1 MKKVEEK
8 AYAKI
13 NLVLNIGD
21 RRPDGYHDI
30 QTVMQSLEL
39 HDDVTVELAGGTGI
53 VVTTN
58 VETIPTDENNL
69 VVKAVKAFA
78 AKTGVQADGLS
89 IRIEKR
95 IPVAAGL
102 GGGSSDA
109 AATLRALNQIYE
121 TNLSLDELAEIGME
135 VGSDVPFCV
144 HGGCAYVEG
153 KGDEIVPTTPL
164 LQCVIVVGK
173 PDLTFST
180 EKMYQR
186 YDQVELPARADHT
199 AEVMLGLRWENLKT
213 VAESMGNAFEQ
224 VLMKN
229 ERNAVELMKEV
240 MTQFGALGSCMTGSG
255 PAVFG
260 IFENELYARVAS
272 ETLRQRLKGKPEV
285 LETEPMIVKK

>member
-21 RRPDGYHDI
+21 LRPDGYHDI
-30 QTVMQSLEL
+30 QTIMQSLEL
-39 HDDVTVELAGGTGI
+39 HDDVTVEQTGGTGI
-53 VVTTN
+53 TVTAS
-58 VETIPTDENNL
+58 VDTIPTDESNL
-69 VVKAVKAFA
+69 AVKAVKAFA
-78 AKTGVQADGLS
+78 AKTGVPADGLS
-89 IRIEKR
+89 IHIEKR

-109 AATLRALNQIYE
+109 AATLRALNVLYE
-121 TNLSLDELAEIGME
+121 TNLSVDELAEIGIE

-153 KGDEIVPTTPL
+153 KGDMVVPTTPMP
-164 LQCVIVVGK
+164 QCIIVIGK
-173 PDLTFST
+173 PDLAIST

-186 YDQVELPARADHT
+186 FDQAELPQRADHT
-199 AEVMLGLRWENLKT
+199 PEIMLGLRWENLKA
-213 VAESMGNAFEQ
+213 VAESVGNAFEQ

-229 ERNAVELMKEV
+229 ERNTVDMMKEV
-240 MTQFGALGSCMTGSG
+240 MNQFGTLGTAMTGSG

-260 IFENELYARVAS
+260 IFDNELYARVAS
-272 ETLRQRLKGKPEV
+272 ETLRQRLNGNPEIV
-285 LETEPMIVKK
+285 ETEPMLSK

>member
-21 RRPDGYHDI
+21 LRPDGYHDI
-30 QTVMQSLEL
+30 QTIMQSLEL
-39 HDDVTVELAGGTGI
+39 HDDVTVEQTGGTGI
-53 VVTTN
+53 TVTAS
-58 VETIPTDENNL
+58 VDTIPTDESNL
-69 VVKAVKAFA
+69 AAKAVKAFA
-78 AKTGVQADGLS
+78 AQTGVPAEGLS
-89 IRIEKR
+89 IHIEKR

-109 AATLRALNQIYE
+109 AATLRALNVLYE
-121 TNLSLDELAEIGME
+121 TNLSVDELAEIGIE

-153 KGDEIVPTTPL
+153 KGDMVVPTTPMP
-164 LQCVIVVGK
+164 QCIIVIGK
-173 PDLTFST
+173 PDLAIST

-186 YDQVELPARADHT
+186 FDQAELPQRADHT
-199 AEVMLGLRWENLKT
+199 PEIMLGLRWENLKA
-213 VAESMGNAFEQ
+213 VAESVGNAFEQ

-229 ERNAVELMKEV
+229 ERNTVDMMKEV
-240 MTQFGALGSCMTGSG
+240 MNQFGTLGTAMTGSG

-260 IFENELYARVAS
+260 IFDNELYARVAS
-272 ETLRQRLKGKPEV
+272 ETLRQRLKGNPEIV
-285 LETEPMIVKK
+285 ETEPMLSK

>member
-21 RRPDGYHDI
+21 LRPDGYHDI
-30 QTVMQSLEL
+30 QTIMQSLEL
-39 HDDVTVELAGGTGI
+39 HDDVTVEQTGGTGI
-53 VVTTN
+53 TVTAS
-58 VETIPTDENNL
+58 VDTIPTDESNL
-69 VVKAVKAFA
+69 AAKAVKAFA
-78 AKTGVQADGLS
+78 AKTGVPADGLS
-89 IRIEKR
+89 IHIEKR

-109 AATLRALNQIYE
+109 AATLLALNVLYE
-121 TNLSLDELAEIGME
+121 TNLSVDELAEIGIE

-153 KGDEIVPTTPL
+153 KGDMVVPTTPMP
-164 LQCVIVVGK
+164 QCIIVIGK
-173 PDLTFST
+173 PDLAIST

-186 YDQVELPARADHT
+186 FDQAELPQRADHT
-199 AEVMLGLRWENLKT
+199 PEIMLGLRWENLKA
-213 VAESMGNAFEQ
+213 VAESVGNAFEQ

-229 ERNAVELMKEV
+229 ERNTVDMMKEV
-240 MTQFGALGSCMTGSG
+240 MNQFGTLGTAMTGSG

-260 IFENELYARVAS
+260 IFDNELYARVAS
-272 ETLRQRLKGKPEV
+272 ETLRQRLKGNPEIV
-285 LETEPMIVKK
+285 ETEPMLSK

>member
-21 RRPDGYHDI
+21 LRPDGYHDI
-30 QTVMQSLEL
+30 QTIMQSLEL
-39 HDDVTVELAGGTGI
+39 HDDVTVEQTGGTGI
-53 VVTTN
+53 TVTAS
-58 VETIPTDENNL
+58 VDTIPTDESNL
-69 VVKAVKAFA
+69 AVKAVKAFA
-78 AKTGVQADGLS
+78 AKTGVSADGLS
-89 IRIEKR
+89 IHIEKR

-109 AATLRALNQIYE
+109 AATLRALNVLYE
-121 TNLSLDELAEIGME
+121 TNLSVDELAEIGIE

-153 KGDEIVPTTPL
+153 KGDMVVPTTPMP
-164 LQCVIVVGK
+164 QCIIVIGK
-173 PDLTFST
+173 PDLAIST

-186 YDQVELPARADHT
+186 FDQAELPQRADHT
-199 AEVMLGLRWENLKT
+199 PEIMLGLRWENLKA
-213 VAESMGNAFEQ
+213 VAESVGNAFEQ

-229 ERNAVELMKEV
+229 ERNTVDMMKEV
-240 MTQFGALGSCMTGSG
+240 MNQFGTLGTAMTGSG

-260 IFENELYARVAS
+260 IFDNELYARVAS
-272 ETLRQRLKGKPEV
+272 ETLRQRLKGNPEIV
-285 LETEPMIVKK
+285 ETEPMLSK

>member
-21 RRPDGYHDI
+21 LRPDGYHDI
-30 QTVMQSLEL
+30 QTIMQYLEL
-39 HDDVTVELAGGTGI
+39 HDDVTVEQTGGTGI
-53 VVTTN
+53 TVTAS
-58 VETIPTDENNL
+58 VDTIPTDESNL
-69 VVKAVKAFA
+69 AAKAVKAFA
-78 AKTGVQADGLS
+78 AKTGVPADGLS
-89 IRIEKR
+89 IHIEKR

-109 AATLRALNQIYE
+109 AATLRALNVLYE
-121 TNLSLDELAEIGME
+121 TNLSVDELAEIGIE

-153 KGDEIVPTTPL
+153 KGDMVVPTTPMP
-164 LQCVIVVGK
+164 QCIIVIGK
-173 PDLTFST
+173 PDLAIST

-186 YDQVELPARADHT
+186 FDQAELPQRADHT
-199 AEVMLGLRWENLKT
+199 PEIMLGLRWENLKA
-213 VAESMGNAFEQ
+213 VAESVGNAFEQ

-229 ERNAVELMKEV
+229 ERNTVDMMKEV
-240 MTQFGALGSCMTGSG
+240 MNQFGTLGTAMTGSG

-260 IFENELYARVAS
+260 IFDNELYARVAS
-272 ETLRQRLKGKPEV
+272 ETLRQRLKGNPEIV
-285 LETEPMIVKK
+285 ETEPMLSK

>member
-21 RRPDGYHDI
+21 LRPDGYHDI
-30 QTVMQSLEL
+30 QTIMQSLEL
-39 HDDVTVELAGGTGI
+39 HDDVTVEQTGGTGI
-53 VVTTN
+53 TVTAS
-58 VETIPTDENNL
+58 VDTIPTDESNL
-69 VVKAVKAFA
+69 AVKAVKAFA
-78 AKTGVQADGLS
+78 AKTGVPADGLS
-89 IRIEKR
+89 IHIEKR

-109 AATLRALNQIYE
+109 AATLRALNVLCE
-121 TNLSLDELAEIGME
+121 TNLSVDELAEIGIE

-153 KGDEIVPTTPL
+153 KGDMVVPTTPMP
-164 LQCVIVVGK
+164 QCIIVIGK
-173 PDLTFST
+173 PDLAIST

-186 YDQVELPARADHT
+186 FDQAELPQRADHT
-199 AEVMLGLRWENLKT
+199 PEIMLGLRWENLKA
-213 VAESMGNAFEQ
+213 VAESVGNAFEQ

-229 ERNAVELMKEV
+229 ERNTVDMMKEV
-240 MTQFGALGSCMTGSG
+240 MNQFGTLGTAMTGSG

-260 IFENELYARVAS
+260 IFDNELYARVAS
-272 ETLRQRLKGKPEV
+272 ETLRQRLKGNPEIV
-285 LETEPMIVKK
+285 ETEPMLSK

>member
-21 RRPDGYHDI
+21 LRPDGYHDI
-30 QTVMQSLEL
+30 QTIMQSLEL
-39 HDDVTVELAGGTGI
+39 HDDVTVEQTGGTGI
-53 VVTTN
+53 TVTAS
-58 VETIPTDENNL
+58 VDTIPTDESNL
-69 VVKAVKAFA
+69 AAKAVKAFA
-78 AKTGVQADGLS
+78 AKTGVPADGLS
-89 IRIEKR
+89 IHIEKR

-109 AATLRALNQIYE
+109 AATLRALNVLYE
-121 TNLSLDELAEIGME
+121 TNLSVDELAEIGIE

-153 KGDEIVPTTPL
+153 KGDMVVPTTPMP
-164 LQCVIVVGK
+164 QCVIVIGK
-173 PDLTFST
+173 PDLAIST

-186 YDQVELPARADHT
+186 FDQAELPQRADHT
-199 AEVMLGLRWENLKT
+199 PEIMLGLRWENLKA
-213 VAESMGNAFEQ
+213 VAESVGNAFEQ

-229 ERNAVELMKEV
+229 ERNTVDMMKEV
-240 MTQFGALGSCMTGSG
+240 MNQFGTLGTAMTGSG

-260 IFENELYARVAS
+260 IFDNELYARVAS
-272 ETLRQRLKGKPEV
+272 ETLRQRLKGNPEIV
-285 LETEPMIVKK
+285 ETEPMLSK

>member
-21 RRPDGYHDI
+21 LRPDGYHDI
-30 QTVMQSLEL
+30 QTIMQSLEL
-39 HDDVTVELAGGTGI
+39 HDDVTVEQTGGTGI
-53 VVTTN
+53 TVTAS
-58 VETIPTDENNL
+58 VDTIPTDESNL
-69 VVKAVKAFA
+69 AVKAVKAFA
-78 AKTGVQADGLS
+78 AKTGVPADGLS
-89 IRIEKR
+89 IHIEKR

-109 AATLRALNQIYE
+109 AATLRALNVLYE
-121 TNLSLDELAEIGME
+121 TNLSVDELAEIGIE

-153 KGDEIVPTTPL
+153 KGDMVVPTTPMP
-164 LQCVIVVGK
+164 QCIIVIGK
-173 PDLTFST
+173 PDLAIST

-186 YDQVELPARADHT
+186 FDQAELPQRADHT
-199 AEVMLGLRWENLKT
+199 PEIMLGLRWENLKA
-213 VAESMGNAFEQ
+213 VAESVGNAFEQ

-229 ERNAVELMKEV
+229 ERNTVDMMKEV
-240 MTQFGALGSCMTGSG
+240 MNQFGTLGTAMTGSG

-260 IFENELYARVAS
+260 IFDNELYARVAS
-272 ETLRQRLKGKPEV
+272 ETLRQRLKGTPEIV
-285 LETEPMIVKK
+285 ETEPMLSK

>member
-21 RRPDGYHDI
+21 LRPDGYHDI
-30 QTVMQSLEL
+30 QTIMQSLEL
-39 HDDVTVELAGGTGI
+39 HDDVTVEQTGGTGI
-53 VVTTN
+53 TVTAS
-58 VETIPTDENNL
+58 VDTIPTDESNL
-69 VVKAVKAFA
+69 AVKAVKAFA
-78 AKTGVQADGLS
+78 AKTGVPADGLS
-89 IRIEKR
+89 IHIEKR

-109 AATLRALNQIYE
+109 ATTLRALNVLYE
-121 TNLSLDELAEIGME
+121 TNLSVDELAEIGIE

-153 KGDEIVPTTPL
+153 KGDMVVPTTPMP
-164 LQCVIVVGK
+164 QCIIVIGK
-173 PDLTFST
+173 PDLAIST

-186 YDQVELPARADHT
+186 FDQAELPQRADHT
-199 AEVMLGLRWENLKT
+199 PEIMLGLRWENLKA
-213 VAESMGNAFEQ
+213 VAESVGNAFEQ

-229 ERNAVELMKEV
+229 ERNTVDMMKEV
-240 MTQFGALGSCMTGSG
+240 MNQFGTLGTAMTGSG

-260 IFENELYARVAS
+260 IFDNELYARVAS
-272 ETLRQRLKGKPEV
+272 ETLRQRLKGNPEIV
-285 LETEPMIVKK
+285 ETEPMLSK

>member
-21 RRPDGYHDI
+21 LRPDGYHDI
-30 QTVMQSLEL
+30 QTIMQSLEL
-39 HDDVTVELAGGTGI
+39 HDDVTVEQTGGTGI
-53 VVTTN
+53 TVTAS
-58 VETIPTDENNL
+58 VDTIPTDESNL
-69 VVKAVKAFA
+69 AVKAVKAFA
-78 AKTGVQADGLS
+78 AKTGVPADGLS

-135 VGSDVPFCV
+135 VGSDVPFCI

-153 KGDEIVPTTPL
+153 KGDMVVPTTPL
-164 LQCVIVVGK
+164 PQCIIVVGK
-173 PDLTFST
+173 PDLTVST

-199 AEVMLGLRWENLKT
+199 PEIMLGLRWENLKA
-213 VAESMGNAFEQ
+213 VAESVGNAFEQ

-229 ERNAVELMKEV
+229 ERNTVDMMKEV
-240 MTQFGALGSCMTGSG
+240 MNQFGTLGTAMTGSG

-260 IFENELYARVAS
+260 IFDNELYARVAA
-272 ETLRQRLKGKPEV
+272 ETLRQRLKGNPEIV
-285 LETEPMIVKK
+285 ETEPMLSK

>member
-21 RRPDGYHDI
+21 LRPDGYHDI
-30 QTVMQSLEL
+30 QTIMQSLEL
-39 HDDVTVELAGGTGI
+39 HDDVTVEQTGGTGI
-53 VVTTN
+53 TVTAS
-58 VETIPTDENNL
+58 VDTIPTDESNL
-69 VVKAVKAFA
+69 AVKAVKAFA
-78 AKTGVQADGLS
+78 AKTGVPADGLS
-89 IRIEKR
+89 IHIEKR

-109 AATLRALNQIYE
+109 AATLRALNVLYE
-121 TNLSLDELAEIGME
+121 TNLSVDELAEIGIE

-153 KGDEIVPTTPL
+153 KGDMVVPTTPMP
-164 LQCVIVVGK
+164 QCIIVIGK
-173 PDLTFST
+173 PDLAIST

-186 YDQVELPARADHT
+186 FDQAELPQRADHT
-199 AEVMLGLRWENLKT
+199 PEIMLRLRWENLKA
-213 VAESMGNAFEQ
+213 VAESVGNAFEQ

-229 ERNAVELMKEV
+229 ERNTVDMMKEV
-240 MTQFGALGSCMTGSG
+240 MNQFGTLGTAMTGSG

-260 IFENELYARVAS
+260 IFDNELYARVAS
-272 ETLRQRLKGKPEV
+272 ETLRQRLKGNPEIV
-285 LETEPMIVKK
+285 ETEPMLSK

>member
-21 RRPDGYHDI
+21 LRPDGYHDI
-30 QTVMQSLEL
+30 QTIMQSLEL
-39 HDDVTVELAGGTGI
+39 HDDVTVEQTGGTGI
-53 VVTTN
+53 TVTAS
-58 VETIPTDENNL
+58 VDTIPTDESNL
-69 VVKAVKAFA
+69 AVKAVKAFA
-78 AKTGVQADGLS
+78 AKTGVPADGLS
-89 IRIEKR
+89 IHIEKR

-109 AATLRALNQIYE
+109 AATLRALNVLYE
-121 TNLSLDELAEIGME
+121 TNLSVDELAEIGIE

-153 KGDEIVPTTPL
+153 KGDMVVPTTPMP
-164 LQCVIVVGK
+164 QCIIVIGK
-173 PDLTFST
+173 PDLAIST

-186 YDQVELPARADHT
+186 FDQAELSQRADHT
-199 AEVMLGLRWENLKT
+199 PEIMLGLRWENLKA
-213 VAESMGNAFEQ
+213 VAESVGNAFEQ

-229 ERNAVELMKEV
+229 ERNTVDMMKEV
-240 MTQFGALGSCMTGSG
+240 MNQFGTLGTAMTGSG

-260 IFENELYARVAS
+260 IFDNELYARVAS
-272 ETLRQRLKGKPEV
+272 ETLRQRLKGNPEIV
-285 LETEPMIVKK
+285 ETEPMLSK

>member
-21 RRPDGYHDI
+21 LRPDGYHDI
-30 QTVMQSLEL
+30 QTIMQSLEL
-39 HDDVTVELAGGTGI
+39 HDDVTVEQTGGTGI
-53 VVTTN
+53 TVTAS
-58 VETIPTDENNL
+58 VDTIPTDESNL
-69 VVKAVKAFA
+69 AVKAVKAFA
-78 AKTGVQADGLS
+78 AKTGVPAEGLS
-89 IRIEKR
+89 IHIEKR

-109 AATLRALNQIYE
+109 AATLRALNVLYE
-121 TNLSLDELAEIGME
+121 TNLSVDELAEIGIE

-153 KGDEIVPTTPL
+153 KGDMVVPTTPMP
-164 LQCVIVVGK
+164 QCIIVIGK
-173 PDLTFST
+173 PDLAIST

-186 YDQVELPARADHT
+186 FDQAELPQRADT
-199 AEVMLGLRWENLKT
+199 PEIMLGLRWENLKA
-213 VAESMGNAFEQ
+213 VAESVGNAFEQ

-229 ERNAVELMKEV
+229 ERNTVDMMKEV
-240 MTQFGALGSCMTGSG
+240 MNQFGTLGTAMTGSG

-260 IFENELYARVAS
+260 IFDNELYARVAS
-272 ETLRQRLKGKPEV
+272 ETLRQRLKGNPEIV
-285 LETEPMIVKK
+285 ETEPMLSK

>member
-21 RRPDGYHDI
+21 LRPDGYHDI
-30 QTVMQSLEL
+30 QTIMQSLEL
-39 HDDVTVELAGGTGI
+39 HDDGTVEQTGGTGI
-53 VVTTN
+53 TVTAS
-58 VETIPTDENNL
+58 VDTIPTDESNL
-69 VVKAVKAFA
+69 AVKAVKAFA
-78 AKTGVQADGLS
+78 AKTGVPADGLS
-89 IRIEKR
+89 IHIEKR

-109 AATLRALNQIYE
+109 AATLRALNVLYE
-121 TNLSLDELAEIGME
+121 TNLSVDELAEIGIE

-153 KGDEIVPTTPL
+153 KGDMVVPTTPMP
-164 LQCVIVVGK
+164 QCIIVIGK
-173 PDLTFST
+173 PDLAIST

-186 YDQVELPARADHT
+186 FDQAELPQRADHT
-199 AEVMLGLRWENLKT
+199 PEIMLGLRWENLKA
-213 VAESMGNAFEQ
+213 VAESVGNAFEQ

-229 ERNAVELMKEV
+229 ERNTVDMMKEV
-240 MTQFGALGSCMTGSG
+240 MNQFGTLGTAMTGSG

-260 IFENELYARVAS
+260 IFDNELYARVAS
-272 ETLRQRLKGKPEV
+272 ETLRQRLKGNPEIV
-285 LETEPMIVKK
+285 ETEPMLSK

>member
-21 RRPDGYHDI
+21 LRPDGYHDI
-30 QTVMQSLEL
+30 QTIMQSLEL
-39 HDDVTVELAGGTGI
+39 HDDVTVEQTGGTGI
-53 VVTTN
+53 TVTAS
-58 VETIPTDENNL
+58 VDTIPTDESNL
-69 VVKAVKAFA
+69 AAKAVKAFA
-78 AKTGVQADGLS
+78 AKTGVPADGLS
-89 IRIEKR
+89 IHIEKR

-109 AATLRALNQIYE
+109 AAPLRALNVLYE
-121 TNLSLDELAEIGME
+121 TNLSVDELAEIGIE

-153 KGDEIVPTTPL
+153 KGDMVVPTTPMP
-164 LQCVIVVGK
+164 QCIIVIGK
-173 PDLTFST
+173 PDLAIST

-186 YDQVELPARADHT
+186 FDQAELPQRADHT
-199 AEVMLGLRWENLKT
+199 PEIMLGLRWENLKA
-213 VAESMGNAFEQ
+213 VAESVGNAFEQ

-229 ERNAVELMKEV
+229 ERNTVDMMKEV
-240 MTQFGALGSCMTGSG
+240 MNQFGTLGTAMTGSG

-260 IFENELYARVAS
+260 IFDNELYARVAS
-272 ETLRQRLKGKPEV
+272 ETLRQRLKGNPEIV
-285 LETEPMIVKK
+285 ETEPMLSK

>member
-21 RRPDGYHDI
+21 LRPDGYHDI
-30 QTVMQSLEL
+30 QTIMQSLEL
-39 HDDVTVELAGGTGI
+39 HDDVTVEQTGGTGI
-53 VVTTN
+53 TVTAS
-58 VETIPTDENNL
+58 VDTIPTDESNL
-69 VVKAVKAFA
+69 AVKAVKAFA
-78 AKTGVQADGLS
+78 AKTGVPADGLS
-89 IRIEKR
+89 IHIEKR

-109 AATLRALNQIYE
+109 AATLRALNVLYE
-121 TNLSLDELAEIGME
+121 TNLSVDELAEIGIE

-153 KGDEIVPTTPL
+153 KGDMVVPTTPMP
-164 LQCVIVVGK
+164 QCIIVIGK
-173 PDLTFST
+173 PDLAIST

-186 YDQVELPARADHT
+186 FDQAELPQRANHT
-199 AEVMLGLRWENLKT
+199 PEIMLGLRWENLKA
-213 VAESMGNAFEQ
+213 VAESVGNAFEQ

-229 ERNAVELMKEV
+229 ERNTVDMMKEV
-240 MTQFGALGSCMTGSG
+240 MNQFGTLGTAMTGSG

-260 IFENELYARVAS
+260 IFDNELYARVAS
-272 ETLRQRLKGKPEV
+272 ETLRQRLKGNPEIV
-285 LETEPMIVKK
+285 ETEPMLSK

>member
-30 QTVMQSLEL
+30 QTIMQSLEL
-39 HDDVTVELAGGTGI
+39 HDDVTVEQTGGTGI
-53 VVTTN
+53 TVTAS
-58 VETIPTDENNL
+58 VDTIPTDESNL
-69 VVKAVKAFA
+69 AVKAVKAFA
-78 AKTGVQADGLS
+78 AKTGVPADGLS
-89 IRIEKR
+89 IHIEKR

-109 AATLRALNQIYE
+109 AATLRALNVLYE
-121 TNLSLDELAEIGME
+121 TNLSVDELAEIGME

-153 KGDEIVPTTPL
+153 KGDMVVPTTPL
-164 LQCVIVVGK
+164 PQCIIVVGK
-173 PDLTFST
+173 PDLTVST

-199 AEVMLGLRWENLKT
+199 PEIMLGLRWENLKA
-213 VAESMGNAFEQ
+213 VAEGVGNAFEQ

-229 ERNAVELMKEV
+229 ERNTVDMMKEV
-240 MTQFGALGSCMTGSG
+240 MNQFGTLGTAMTGSG

-260 IFENELYARVAS
+260 IFDNELYARVAA
-272 ETLRQRLKGKPEV
+272 ETLRQRLKGNPEIV
-285 LETEPMIVKK
+285 ETEPMLSK

>member
-21 RRPDGYHDI
+21 LRPDGYHDI
-30 QTVMQSLEL
+30 QTIMQSLEL
-39 HDDVTVELAGGTGI
+39 HDDVTVEQTGGTGI
-53 VVTTN
+53 TVTAS
-58 VETIPTDENNL
+58 VDTIPTDESNL
-69 VVKAVKAFA
+69 AVKAVKAFA
-78 AKTGVQADGLS
+78 AKTGVPADGLS
-89 IRIEKR
+89 IHIEKR

-109 AATLRALNQIYE
+109 AATLRALNVLYE
-121 TNLSLDELAEIGME
+121 TNLSADELAEIGIE

-153 KGDEIVPTTPL
+153 KGDMVVPTTPMP
-164 LQCVIVVGK
+164 QCIIVIGK
-173 PDLTFST
+173 PDLAIST

-186 YDQVELPARADHT
+186 FDQAELPQRADHT
-199 AEVMLGLRWENLKT
+199 PEIMLGLRWENLKA
-213 VAESMGNAFEQ
+213 VAESVGNAFEQ

-229 ERNAVELMKEV
+229 ERNTVDMMKEV
-240 MTQFGALGSCMTGSG
+240 MNQFGTLGTAMTGSG

-260 IFENELYARVAS
+260 IFDNELYARVAS
-272 ETLRQRLKGKPEV
+272 ETLRQRLKGNPEIV
-285 LETEPMIVKK
+285 ETEPMLSK

>member
-21 RRPDGYHDI
+21 LRPDGYHDI
-30 QTVMQSLEL
+30 QTIMQSLEL
-39 HDDVTVELAGGTGI
+39 HDDVTVEQTGGTGI
-53 VVTTN
+53 TVTAS
-58 VETIPTDENNL
+58 VDPIPTDESNL
-69 VVKAVKAFA
+69 AVKAVKAFA
-78 AKTGVQADGLS
+78 AKTGVPADGLS
-89 IRIEKR
+89 IHIEKR

-109 AATLRALNQIYE
+109 AATLRALNVLYE
-121 TNLSLDELAEIGME
+121 TNLSVDELAEIGIE

-153 KGDEIVPTTPL
+153 KGDMVVPTTPMP
-164 LQCVIVVGK
+164 QCIIVIGK
-173 PDLTFST
+173 PDLAIST

-186 YDQVELPARADHT
+186 FDQAELPQRADHT
-199 AEVMLGLRWENLKT
+199 PEIMLGLRWENLKA
-213 VAESMGNAFEQ
+213 VAESVGNAFEQ

-229 ERNAVELMKEV
+229 ERNTVDMMKEV
-240 MTQFGALGSCMTGSG
+240 MNQFGTLGTAMTGSG

-260 IFENELYARVAS
+260 IFDNELYARVAS
-272 ETLRQRLKGKPEV
+272 ETLRQRLKGNPEIV
-285 LETEPMIVKK
+285 ETEPMLSK

>member
-21 RRPDGYHDI
+21 LRPDGYHDI
-30 QTVMQSLEL
+30 QTIMQSLEL
-39 HDDVTVELAGGTGI
+39 HDDVTVEQTGGTGI
-53 VVTTN
+53 TVTAS
-58 VETIPTDENNL
+58 VDTIPTDESNL
-69 VVKAVKAFA
+69 AVKAVKAFA
-78 AKTGVQADGLS
+78 AKTGVPADGLS
-89 IRIEKR
+89 IHIEKR

-109 AATLRALNQIYE
+109 AATLRALNVLHE
-121 TNLSLDELAEIGME
+121 TNLSVDELAEIGIE

-153 KGDEIVPTTPL
+153 KGDMVVPTTPMP
-164 LQCVIVVGK
+164 QCIIVIGK
-173 PDLTFST
+173 PDLAIST

-186 YDQVELPARADHT
+186 FDQAELPQRADHT
-199 AEVMLGLRWENLKT
+199 PEIMLGLRWENLKA
-213 VAESMGNAFEQ
+213 VAESVGNAFEQ

-229 ERNAVELMKEV
+229 ERNTVDMMKEV
-240 MTQFGALGSCMTGSG
+240 MNQFGTLGTAMTGSG

-260 IFENELYARVAS
+260 IFDNELYARVAS
-272 ETLRQRLKGKPEV
+272 ETLRQRLKGNPEIV
-285 LETEPMIVKK
+285 ETEPMLSK

>member
-21 RRPDGYHDI
+21 LRPDGYHDI
-30 QTVMQSLEL
+30 QTIMQSLEL
-39 HDDVTVELAGGTGI
+39 HDGVTVEQTGGTGI
-53 VVTTN
+53 TVTAS
-58 VETIPTDENNL
+58 VDTIPTDESNL
-69 VVKAVKAFA
+69 AVKAVKAFA
-78 AKTGVQADGLS
+78 AKTGVPADGLS
-89 IRIEKR
+89 IHIEKR

-109 AATLRALNQIYE
+109 AATLRALNVLYE
-121 TNLSLDELAEIGME
+121 TNLSVDELAEIGIE

-153 KGDEIVPTTPL
+153 KGDMVVPTTPMP
-164 LQCVIVVGK
+164 QCIIVIGK
-173 PDLTFST
+173 PDLAIST

-186 YDQVELPARADHT
+186 FDQAELPQRADHT
-199 AEVMLGLRWENLKT
+199 PEIMLGLRWENLKA
-213 VAESMGNAFEQ
+213 VAESVGNAFEQ

-229 ERNAVELMKEV
+229 ERNTVDMMKEV
-240 MTQFGALGSCMTGSG
+240 MNQFGTLGTAMTGSG

-260 IFENELYARVAS
+260 IFDNELYARVAS
-272 ETLRQRLKGKPEV
+272 ETLRQRLKGNPEIV
-285 LETEPMIVKK
+285 ETEPMLSK

>member
-30 QTVMQSLEL
+30 QTIMQSLEL
-39 HDDVTVELAGGTGI
+39 HDDVTVEQVDGAG
-53 VVTTN
+53 VTVTAN
-58 VETIPTDENNL
+58 VDTIPQDENNL

-78 AKTGVQADGLS
+78 SKTGVQVDGLR
-89 IRIEKR
+89 IHIEKR

-109 AATLRALNQIYE
+109 AATLRALNAMYE
-121 TNLSLDELAEIGME
+121 TNLSLDELAEMGIE

-153 KGDEIVPTTPL
+153 KGDMVVPTTPL
-164 LQCVIVVGK
+164 PQCIIVVGK
-173 PDLTFST
+173 PDLTVST

-186 YDQVELPARADHT
+186 YDQAELPIRADHT
-199 AEVMLGLRWENLKT
+199 AEIMLGLRWENLKA
-213 VAESMGNAFEQ
+213 VAEGVGNAFEQ

-229 ERNAVELMKEV
+229 ERNTVDMMKEV
-240 MTQFGALGSCMTGSG
+240 MNQFGTLGACMTGSG

-260 IFENELYARVAS
+260 IFDNELYARVAS

>member
-21 RRPDGYHDI
+21 LRPDGYHDI
-30 QTVMQSLEL
+30 QTIMQSLEL
-39 HDDVTVELAGGTGI
+39 HDDVTMEQTGGTGI
-53 VVTTN
+53 TVTAS
-58 VETIPTDENNL
+58 VDTIPTDESNL
-69 VVKAVKAFA
+69 AVKAVKAFA
-78 AKTGVQADGLS
+78 AKTGVPADGLS
-89 IRIEKR
+89 IHIEKR

-109 AATLRALNQIYE
+109 AATLRALNVLYE
-121 TNLSLDELAEIGME
+121 TNLSVDELAEIGIE

-153 KGDEIVPTTPL
+153 KGDMVVPTTPL
-164 LQCVIVVGK
+164 PQCVIVIGK
-173 PDLTFST
+173 PDLAIST

-186 YDQVELPARADHT
+186 FDQAELPQRADHT
-199 AEVMLGLRWENLKT
+199 PEIMLGLRWENLKA
-213 VAESMGNAFEQ
+213 VAESVGNAFEQ

-229 ERNAVELMKEV
+229 ERNTVDMMKEV
-240 MTQFGALGSCMTGSG
+240 MNQFGTLGTAMTGSG

-260 IFENELYARVAS
+260 IFDNELYARVAS
-272 ETLRQRLKGKPEV
+272 ETLRQRLKGNPEIV
-285 LETEPMIVKK
+285 ETEPMLSK

>member
-21 RRPDGYHDI
+21 LRPDGYHDI
-30 QTVMQSLEL
+30 QTIMQSLEL
-39 HDDVTVELAGGTGI
+39 HDDVTVEQTGGTGI
-53 VVTTN
+53 TVTAS
-58 VETIPTDENNL
+58 VDTIPTDESNL
-69 VVKAVKAFA
+69 AAKAVKAFA
-78 AKTGVQADGLS
+78 AKTGVPADGLS
-89 IRIEKR
+89 IHIEKR

-109 AATLRALNQIYE
+109 AATLRALNVLYE
-121 TNLSLDELAEIGME
+121 TNLSVDELAEIGIE

-153 KGDEIVPTTPL
+153 KGDMVVPTTPMP
-164 LQCVIVVGK
+164 QCIIVIGK
-173 PDLTFST
+173 PDLAIST

-186 YDQVELPARADHT
+186 FDQAELPQRADHT
-199 AEVMLGLRWENLKT
+199 PEIMLGLRWENLKA
-213 VAESMGNAFEQ
+213 VAESVGNAIEQ

-229 ERNAVELMKEV
+229 ERNTVDMMKEV
-240 MTQFGALGSCMTGSG
+240 MNQFGTLGTAMTGSG

-260 IFENELYARVAS
+260 IFDNELYARVAS
-272 ETLRQRLKGKPEV
+272 ETLRQRLKGNPEIV
-285 LETEPMIVKK
+285 ETEPMLSK

>member
-21 RRPDGYHDI
+21 LRPDGYHDI
-30 QTVMQSLEL
+30 QTIMQSLEL
-39 HDDVTVELAGGTGI
+39 HDDVTVEQTGGTGI
-53 VVTTN
+53 TVTAS
-58 VETIPTDENNL
+58 VDTIPTDESNL
-69 VVKAVKAFA
+69 AVKAVKAFA
-78 AKTGVQADGLS
+78 AKTGVPADGLS
-89 IRIEKR
+89 IHIEKR

-109 AATLRALNQIYE
+109 AATLRALNVLYE
-121 TNLSLDELAEIGME
+121 TNLSVDELAEIGIE

-153 KGDEIVPTTPL
+153 KGDMVVPTTPMP
-164 LQCVIVVGK
+164 QCIIVIGK
-173 PDLTFST
+173 PDLAIST

-186 YDQVELPARADHT
+186 FDQAELPQRADHT
-199 AEVMLGLRWENLKT
+199 PEIMLGLRWENLKA
-213 VAESMGNAFEQ
+213 VAESVGNAFEQ

-229 ERNAVELMKEV
+229 ERNTVDMMKEV
-240 MTQFGALGSCMTGSG
+240 MNQFGTLGTAMTGSG

-260 IFENELYARVAS
+260 IFDNELYARVAS
-272 ETLRQRLKGKPEV
+272 ETLRQRLKGNPDIV
-285 LETEPMIVKK
+285 ETEPMLSK

>member
-21 RRPDGYHDI
+21 LRPDGYHDI
-30 QTVMQSLEL
+30 QTIMQSLEL
-39 HDDVTVELAGGTGI
+39 HDDVTVEQTGGTGI
-53 VVTTN
+53 TVTAS
-58 VETIPTDENNL
+58 VDTIPTDESNL
-69 VVKAVKAFA
+69 AVKAVKAFA
-78 AKTGVQADGLS
+78 AKTGVSADGLS
-89 IRIEKR
+89 IHIEKR

-135 VGSDVPFCV
+135 VGSDVPFCI

-153 KGDEIVPTTPL
+153 KGDMVVPTTPL
-164 LQCVIVVGK
+164 PQCIIVVGK
-173 PDLTFST
+173 PDLTVST

-199 AEVMLGLRWENLKT
+199 PEIMLGLRWENLKA
-213 VAESMGNAFEQ
+213 VAEGVGNAFEQ

-229 ERNAVELMKEV
+229 ERNTVDMMKEV
-240 MTQFGALGSCMTGSG
+240 MNQFGTLGTAMTGSG

-260 IFENELYARVAS
+260 IFDNELYARVAA
-272 ETLRQRLKGKPEV
+272 ETLRQRLKGNPEIV
-285 LETEPMIVKK
+285 ETEPMLSK

>member
-21 RRPDGYHDI
+21 LRPDGYHDI
-30 QTVMQSLEL
+30 QTIMQSLEL
-39 HDDVTVELAGGTGI
+39 HDDVTVEQTGGTGTT
-53 VVTTN
+53 VTAS
-58 VETIPTDENNL
+58 VDTIPTDESNL
-69 VVKAVKAFA
+69 AVKAVKAFA
-78 AKTGVQADGLS
+78 AKTGVPADGLS
-89 IRIEKR
+89 IHIEKR

-109 AATLRALNQIYE
+109 AATLRALNVLYE
-121 TNLSLDELAEIGME
+121 TNLSVDELAEIGIE

-153 KGDEIVPTTPL
+153 KGDMVVPTTPMP
-164 LQCVIVVGK
+164 QCIIVIGK
-173 PDLTFST
+173 PDLAIST

-186 YDQVELPARADHT
+186 FDQAELPQRADHT
-199 AEVMLGLRWENLKT
+199 PEIMLGLRWENLKA
-213 VAESMGNAFEQ
+213 VAESVGNAFEQ

-229 ERNAVELMKEV
+229 ERNTVDMMKEV
-240 MTQFGALGSCMTGSG
+240 MNQFGTLGTAMTGSG

-260 IFENELYARVAS
+260 IFDNELYARVAS
-272 ETLRQRLKGKPEV
+272 ETLRQRLKGNPEIV
-285 LETEPMIVKK
+285 ETEPMLSK